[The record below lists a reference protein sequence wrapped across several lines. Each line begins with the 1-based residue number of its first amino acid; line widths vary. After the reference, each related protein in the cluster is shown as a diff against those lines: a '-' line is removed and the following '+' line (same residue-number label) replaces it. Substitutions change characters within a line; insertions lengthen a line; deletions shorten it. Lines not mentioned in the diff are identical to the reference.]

1 MFARETRWFPILA
14 AVLIGAAM
22 LSAPLASAQD
32 LTKPAAPAEETK
44 PTDPLGRET
53 PEGLVRGLVKAMAE
67 QDYARAA
74 QYLDLGKVPA
84 SRRATQG
91 RAIAQDLQQILDQG
105 GWIASGRDL
114 SGAPEG
120 NLDDNLPPE
129 RERFASVRT
138 PQGTVDLYLQRTKGA
153 ADGPDIWL
161 VSQASVAQIPDLLGR
176 VKAGILERI
185 IPETLTGPK
194 LWGVPAA
201 HWGALLAWAAIS
213 FIVAS
218 VVLLSIRSG
227 LRRFWRDRPDSVRM
241 RLLEAAVPPLRIN
254 VAVWIFA
261 LGGIYL
267 GVAVVARQVFGF
279 LAEVVGWIGL
289 GWFLLR
295 IIDVAATVVIA
306 KVTERARVEALSAIR
321 FFRRVAKFLVIAAVA
336 IVILDAFGFNV
347 SAGLA
352 ALGIGGIAIALGA
365 QKTIENL
372 VGSLTLIADH
382 PIREGD
388 FCQIGDKMGVI
399 EDIGMRSTRVR
410 TLDRTIVNVPNGMLS
425 SMQIENFSVKDKF
438 WFHPALS
445 LRYETTPDQI
455 RLILIEMRAALYAE
469 PKIDPSIVRVRYTG
483 LEADYLKIEVF
494 TYILVKDMNEFL
506 EIQEGLLLKF
516 MDIVNT
522 HGAGFA
528 FPSQTVYLA
537 RDDKPQAEKARIAA
551 EKMAAL
557 RGLPPDDGAN
567 ETEAHDD
574 GAQTG
579 DTGETDTTPEESKG
593 GALTTLF
600 RRIKLRL

>member
-1 MFARETRWFPILA
+1 MFARSSRWFVALA
-14 AVLIGAAM
+14 LLLLGAG
-22 LSAPLASAQD
+22 LVSPPPSAFAQEAA
-32 LTKPAAPAEETK
+32 KPAAEEPK
-44 PTDPLGRET
+44 PGDPFGRET

-67 QDYARAA
+67 QDYVRAA
-74 QYLDLGKVPA
+74 QYLDLGKIPA
-84 SRRATQG
+84 ARRAAQG
-91 RAIAQDLQQILDQG
+91 QEIAKDLQQILDQG

-114 SGAPEG
+114 SGAAEG
-120 NLDDNLPPE
+120 LLDDSLPPD

-138 PQGTVDLYLQRTKGA
+138 PQGVVDLYLQRGKGP
-153 ADGPDIWL
+153 DGPDIWL
-161 VSQASVAQIPDLLGR
+161 VSQASVAQIPDLVGK
-176 VKAGILERI
+176 VKTGILERI
-185 IPETLTGPK
+185 VPQVLNGPK
-194 LWGVPAA
+194 LWGVPVA
-201 HWGALLAWAAIS
+201 HWGALLAWAAIAYV
-213 FIVAS
+213 VAS
-218 VVLLSIRSG
+218 VALLSLRSG

-241 RLLEAAVPPLRIN
+241 RLVEAAVPPLRIN
-254 VAVWIFA
+254 LAVWLFA

-279 LAEVVGWIGL
+279 FAEVVGWIGL

-295 IIDVAATVVIA
+295 IIDVGARVVIEKA
-306 KVTERARVEALSAIR
+306 TERARLEALSAIR
-321 FFRRVAKFLVIAAVA
+321 FFRRVAKFLVIAAVT

-388 FCQIGDKMGVI
+388 FCKVGDKMGVI

-410 TLDRTIVNVPNGMLS
+410 TLDRTIVNVPNGLLS
-425 SMQIENFSVKDKF
+425 SMQIENFAVKDKN
-438 WFHPALS
+438 WFHPTLT

-483 LEADYLKIEVF
+483 MEADYLKIEVF
-494 TYILVKDMNEFL
+494 TYILSTDMNEFL
-506 EIQEGLLLKF
+506 EIQENLLLKF

-537 RDDKPQAEKARIAA
+537 RDDKPAAEKARIAA

-557 RGLPPDDGAN
+557 RGLPPDTTAD

-574 GAQTG
+574 GSQ
-579 DTGETDTTPEESKG
+579 DGESGEAENAPEDQKG
-593 GALTTLF
+593 RGLTTLF